1 MRKKYLKNNGKKYI
15 EESSTQESG
24 VEKDSVFAKKSL
36 GQNFLKS
43 QKALNQIIEGAGDL
57 KDRTVLEIGPGMG
70 SLTERLVKTPAKK
83 IILIE
88 MDDRLIPI
96 LTEKFVTEIKSGRME
111 IVHDDILKVDL
122 HSLGLKAGEYSLI
135 ANIPYYI
142 TGAII
147 RNVIGGNIYPEKAV
161 VLVQKEVAER
171 IISRD
176 KKESILSIAVKAIGT
191 PKIIDKVPKGAF
203 VPSPKVDSAI
213 LLIDKISK
221 KNFESIHPDDS
232 SDLKIKSKGQTFAQ
246 RSSCISNVLNKEKRF
261 FDILHAG
268 FAHKRKLLKSNL
280 KENNIFIDSEKALEI
295 CNIKQDARAETLT
308 LEQWKSLSSIDIL

>member
-1 MRKKYLKNNGKKYI
+1 MIKKYSKNKKKEVFENDSMETDGSI
-15 EESSTQESG
+15 EKE
-24 VEKDSVFAKKSL
+24 SVFAKKSL

-57 KDRTVLEIGPGMG
+57 NGKTVLEIGPGMG
-70 SLTERLVKTPAKK
+70 SLTERLIKTPAKK

-88 MDDRLIPI
+88 MDNRLIPI
-96 LTEKFVTEIKSGRME
+96 LQDKFKTEIESGRME
-111 IVHDDILKVDL
+111 IVHEDILKVDL
-122 HSLGLKAGEYSLI
+122 ASIGLKRGEYSLI

-147 RNVIGGNIYPEKAV
+147 RNVIGGDLYPERAV
-161 VLVQKEVAER
+161 VLVQKEVALR

-176 KKESILSIAVKAIGT
+176 KKESILSIAVKSIGT
-191 PKIIDKVPKGAF
+191 PSIIDKVPKGAF

-221 KNFESIHPDDS
+221 DNFDNDSI
-232 SDLKIKSKGQTFAQ
+232 
-246 RSSCISNVLNKEKRF
+246 KEKRF

-268 FAHKRKLLKSNL
+268 FAHKRKLLKGNL
-280 KENNIFIDSEKALEI
+280 KEEGIFNEPEKILET
-295 CNIKQDARAETLT
+295 CNIKADARAETLS
-308 LEQWKSLSSIDIL
+308 LEEWKKLSSIDIL

>member
-1 MRKKYLKNNGKKYI
+1 MRKKYLKDKNDTKDKNTSEDFIKDTKSEI
-15 EESSTQESG
+15 Q
-24 VEKDSVFAKKSL
+24 EKDSVFAKKSL

-57 KDRTVLEIGPGMG
+57 NNKTILEIGPGMG

-96 LTEKFVTEIKSGRME
+96 LQEKFTQEIKSGKIE
-111 IVHDDILKVDL
+111 IVHEDILKVDL
-122 HSLGLKAGEYSLI
+122 KSLGLKKGKYSLI

-147 RNVIGGNIYPEKAV
+147 RNIIGGDLYPEKAV

-221 KNFESIHPDDS
+221 DNFGNNSKNE
-232 SDLKIKSKGQTFAQ
+232 Q
-246 RSSCISNVLNKEKRF
+246 RF

-268 FAHKRKLLKSNL
+268 FAHKRKLLKGNL
-280 KENNIFIDSEKALEI
+280 KEEGIFTTPEKILEGF
-295 CNIKQDARAETLT
+295 NIKGDARAETLT
-308 LEQWKSLSSIDIL
+308 LEEWKKLSSVDIL

>member
-1 MRKKYLKNNGKKYI
+1 MRKNYLKDKNDAEEFLDSSEENGR
-15 EESSTQESG
+15 
-24 VEKDSVFAKKSL
+24 EKDSVFAKKSL

-57 KDRTVLEIGPGMG
+57 NNKIILEIGPGMG
-70 SLTERLVKTPAKK
+70 SLTERLVKAPAKK

-96 LTEKFVTEIKSGRME
+96 LQEKFAQEIKLGKVE
-111 IVHDDILKVDL
+111 IFHGDILKVNL
-122 HSLGLKAGEYSLI
+122 KSLGLKKGEYSLI

-147 RNVIGGNIYPEKAV
+147 RNIIGGNLYPEKAV

-171 IISRD
+171 IVSRD

-191 PKIIDKVPKGAF
+191 PRIIDKVPKGAF

-221 KNFESIHPDDS
+221 K
-232 SDLKIKSKGQTFAQ
+232 TFDNSEA
-246 RSSCISNVLNKEKRF
+246 KEKRF

-268 FAHKRKLLKSNL
+268 FAHKRKLLKGNL
-280 KENNIFIDSEKALEI
+280 KEEGIFTESEKILGV

-308 LEQWKSLSSIDIL
+308 LEEWKKLSSIDIL

>member
-1 MRKKYLKNNGKKYI
+1 MRKKYLKNNGKKYTG
-15 EESSTQESG
+15 ETEDNTTGSAGRGG

-57 KDRTVLEIGPGMG
+57 KGKTVLEIGPGMG

-88 MDDRLIPI
+88 MDNRLIPI
-96 LTEKFVTEIKSGRME
+96 LSEKFKEEIKIGRME
-111 IVHDDILKVDL
+111 IIHDDVLKVNL
-122 HSLGLKAGEYSLI
+122 NSLGLNKGEYSLI

-147 RNVIGGNIYPEKAV
+147 RNVIGGDIYPEKAV

-171 IISRD
+171 IVARD
-176 KKESILSIAVKAIGT
+176 GKESILSIAVKAIGT

-221 KNFESIHPDDS
+221 ENFDVASEGKN
-232 SDLKIKSKGQTFAQ
+232 SKGKM
-246 RSSCISNVLNKEKRF
+246 SVEKESVSKEKRF

-280 KENNIFIDSEKALEI
+280 KENSIFDDAEMALKNCEI
-295 CNIKQDARAETLT
+295 KTDARAETLT
-308 LEQWKSLSSIDIL
+308 LNQWKKLSSIDIL